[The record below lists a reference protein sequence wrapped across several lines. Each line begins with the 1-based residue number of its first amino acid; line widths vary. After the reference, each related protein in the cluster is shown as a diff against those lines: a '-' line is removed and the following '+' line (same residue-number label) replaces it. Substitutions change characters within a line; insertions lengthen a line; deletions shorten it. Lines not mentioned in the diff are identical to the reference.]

1 MRSLARCPR
10 PRPDLARPSASP
22 LLAGS
27 DGVADLSTALLC
39 AAPLGVPRL
48 LIPLG
53 EVLSLHQSWDLFAP
67 DPNREDGYWVI
78 AGQLEGGQMVDVAG
92 GGRPLNFEKPALP
105 SQFYGGSRWL
115 QYYLRVW
122 EEAREPVE
130 LSHPTPLHWSAA
142 RAEHPTIPPYA
153 LRRTP
158 AATPQARKPA
168 GMQNTE
174 LFSGLV
180 QWHCRRWEEDRV
192 AWWRGEARPPP
203 LEHIVLVFVR
213 ELTPPPGEPAP
224 KGERLRVWGEPCGE
238 RRWAAAHAAAAAGQT
253 ARDDVPAGVGLD
265 DAPDD

>member
-48 LIPLG
+48 LLPLG

-78 AGQLEGGQMVDVAG
+78 AGQLEGGEMVDVASG
-92 GGRPLNFEKPALP
+92 GGPLNFEKPALP

-122 EEAREPVE
+122 EEAREPVDQP
-130 LSHPTPLHWSAA
+130 HPTPLHRSAA
-142 RAEHPTIPPYA
+142 RADHPTISLSLSLSLRSTRPR
-153 LRRTP
+153 LRRRASRRGCRTP
-158 AATPQARKPA
+158 SSSPGWYSGTA
-168 GMQNTE
+168 GA
-174 LFSGLV
+174 G
-180 QWHCRRWEEDRV
+180 RRTASRGGTVKLDR
-192 AWWRGEARPPP
+192 
-203 LEHIVLVFVR
+203 
-213 ELTPPPGEPAP
+213 
-224 KGERLRVWGEPCGE
+224 
-238 RRWAAAHAAAAAGQT
+238 RRSSTSCWYLCAS
-253 ARDDVPAGVGLD
+253 
-265 DAPDD
+265 